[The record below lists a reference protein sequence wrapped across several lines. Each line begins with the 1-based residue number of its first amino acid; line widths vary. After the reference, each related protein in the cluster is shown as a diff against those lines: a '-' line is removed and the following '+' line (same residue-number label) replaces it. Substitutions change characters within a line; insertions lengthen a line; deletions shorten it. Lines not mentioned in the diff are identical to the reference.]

1 MIQYKSVIVMK
12 ENKFLAIYNDLLLQ
26 IRKGIFQPNDKLPSE
41 HELSQQ
47 YETSRETIR
56 KALNLLSEHGYI
68 QKIKGKGSI
77 VLDVG
82 KYDFPVSGLVSF
94 KELAQKMKKRVRTIV
109 HELQVVKP
117 DDYIRKYLDV
127 TAKDEVWKVVRSREI
142 EGEKIILDK
151 DFLHRK
157 FVPLL
162 THEICENSIYEY
174 LENELKL
181 KISFAKKEMFVDKI
195 TDEDRKYLD
204 VDGYEHI
211 VVVQNYVY
219 LEDASLFQFT
229 ESRHR
234 LDKFRFVDFARRTH

>member
-1 MIQYKSVIVMK
+1 M
-12 ENKFLAIYNDLLLQ
+12 
-26 IRKGIFQPNDKLPSE
+26 
-41 HELSQQ
+41 
-47 YETSRETIR
+47 
-56 KALNLLSEHGYI
+56 
-68 QKIKGKGSI
+68 
-77 VLDVG
+77 LDVG

-94 KELAQKMKKRVRTIV
+94 KELTQQMEKRVRTIV
-109 HELQVVKP
+109 HELQLVKP
-117 DDYIRKYLDV
+117 DDDIRQYLEIS
-127 TAKDEVWKVVRSREI
+127 AKDEVWKVVRAREI

-157 FVPLL
+157 FVPSL
-162 THEICENSIYEY
+162 TREICENSIYEY

-181 KISFAKKEMFVDKI
+181 KISFAKKEMFVDKV

-234 LDKFRFVDFARRTH
+234 LDKFRFVDFARRVH